1 MKSLDTIIRD
11 KLVEKYLR
19 KDPKHTQSK
28 TSNINILLNR
38 IEINKKMKLEKNFIF
53 QQPPLQD

>member
-28 TSNINILLNR
+28 TSTINILLNR
-38 IEINKKMKLEKNFIF
+38 IEINKKT
-53 QQPPLQD
+53 QDNRSLKPVI